1 MAITIYKTPVT
12 LYYDSVRALNKDTTL
27 SGTWRMTGVHQT
39 VNQVTKGDITVYA
52 INHPQ
57 YGYTV
62 GWVRSDDIGQS
73 GANEQTELR
82 HIVKSGETL
91 WIIANRYGTT
101 VNNLKTWNGLTGDLI
116 RVGQSLIVRKGKTT
130 IIEEDEDGEIIETT
144 PTVMTV
150 EIDGVTYDLV
160 EGLNDNSGIKLPVG
174 VTKLKVIGNGTIS
187 FHFSKEVMG

>member
-1 MAITIYKTPVT
+1 MAITIYKTPVV
-12 LYYDSVRALNKDTTL
+12 LYYDSIRALNRNASL

-39 VNQVTKGDITVYA
+39 VNQVTQGSVTVYA

-62 GWVRSDDIGQS
+62 GWVRGDDIGQA
-73 GANEQTELR
+73 GVNEQVELR
-82 HIVKSGETL
+82 HTVRAGDTL
-91 WIIANRYGTT
+91 WKIANQYGTT
-101 VNNLKTWNGLTGDLI
+101 ISNLRTWNGLTGDLI
-116 RVGQSLIVRKGKTT
+116 LVGQSLIVRLGKTT
-130 IIEEDEDGEIIETT
+130 IIDEEDDEIVETT

-174 VTKLKVIGNGTIS
+174 VTKLKGTGNGTIS
-187 FHFSKEVMG
+187 FHSHKEVMG

>member
-1 MAITIYKTPVT
+1 MAITIYKTPVV
-12 LYYDSVRALNKDTTL
+12 LYYDSIRALNRNASL

-39 VNQVTKGDITVYA
+39 VNQVTQGDVTVYA

-62 GWVRSDDIGQS
+62 GWVRSDDIGQA
-73 GANEQTELR
+73 GVNEQVELR
-82 HIVKSGETL
+82 HTVRAGDTL
-91 WIIANRYGTT
+91 WKIANQYGTT
-101 VNNLKTWNGLTGDLI
+101 ISNLRTWNGLTGDLI
-116 RVGQSLIVRKGKTT
+116 TVGQSLIVRLGKTT
-130 IIEEDEDGEIIETT
+130 IIDEEDEEIAETT

-187 FHFSKEVMG
+187 FHSHKEVMG

>member
-1 MAITIYKTPVT
+1 MAITIYKTPVV
-12 LYYDSVRALNKDTTL
+12 LYYDSIRALNRNATQ

-39 VNQVTKGDITVYA
+39 VNQVTQGGITVYA

-62 GWVRSDDIGQS
+62 GWVRSDDIGQA

-91 WIIANRYGTT
+91 WIIANQYGTT

-116 RVGQSLIVRKGKTT
+116 LVGQSLIVRLGKTT
-130 IIEEDEDGEIIETT
+130 VIEDVVGEIVETI
-144 PTVMTV
+144 PAVMTA
-150 EIDGVTYDLV
+150 EINGVVYELA

-174 VTKLKVIGNGTIS
+174 VTKLKVTGNGTIS
-187 FHFSKEVMG
+187 FHSHKEVMG

>member
-1 MAITIYKTPVT
+1 MAITIYKTPVV
-12 LYYDSVRALNKDTTL
+12 LYYDSIRALNRNATQ

-39 VNQVTKGDITVYA
+39 VNQVTQGSVTVYA

-82 HIVKSGETL
+82 HTVKSGETL
-91 WIIANRYGTT
+91 WLIANQYGTT
-101 VNNLKTWNGLTGDLI
+101 VNNLKTWNGLIGDLI

-130 IIEEDEDGEIIETT
+130 IIEEDEDGEIVETN
-144 PTVMTV
+144 PTVMKV
-150 EIDGVTYDLV
+150 EIDGVVYNLV
-160 EGLNDNSGIKLPVG
+160 EGINDNTGIKLPVG
-174 VTKLKVIGNGTIS
+174 VTKVKLIGKGTIS
-187 FHFSKEVMG
+187 FHSHKEVMG

>member
-12 LYYDSVRALNKDTTL
+12 LYYDSIRALNRDATL

-39 VNQVTKGDITVYA
+39 VNQVTQGNITVYA

-73 GANEQTELR
+73 GVNEQTELR
-82 HIVKSGETL
+82 HTVRAGDTL
-91 WIIANRYGTT
+91 WKIANQYGTT

-130 IIEEDEDGEIIETT
+130 IIEEDDDGEIIETT
-144 PTVMTV
+144 PTVMMV

-174 VTKLKVIGNGTIS
+174 VTKLKVKGNGTIS

>member
-1 MAITIYKTPVT
+1 MAITIYKTPVV
-12 LYYDSVRALNKDTTL
+12 LYYDSIRALNRNASL

-39 VNQVTKGDITVYA
+39 VNQVTQGGITVYA

-62 GWVRSDDIGQS
+62 GWVRGDDIGQA

-91 WIIANRYGTT
+91 WLIANQYGTT

-130 IIEEDEDGEIIETT
+130 IIEEDEDGEIVETN
-144 PTVMTV
+144 PTVMKV
-150 EIDGVTYDLV
+150 EIDGVVYNLV
-160 EGLNDNSGIKLPVG
+160 EGINDNTGIKLPVG
-174 VTKLKVIGNGTIS
+174 VTKVKLIGNGTIS
-187 FHFSKEVMG
+187 FHSHKEVMG